1 MKTDLLTP
9 FYNIPYFTIEGF
21 KQVTGM
27 DAPHTVRTLLSR
39 WAKAGHILTL
49 KKGVY
54 MTRQF
59 YTQHRQDHDFAAAV
73 SAVLLPTSYVS
84 LEYVLQ
90 EHNLLTEVT
99 YPITCITLHNT
110 RTVINTLGTFWY
122 RSIRDDL
129 YTGYTI
135 SEHMGIRFARASLAK
150 ALFDFLYLRP
160 LPAPYRTTRYDL
172 AEELRLNLDEL
183 DALNWAE
190 FAAFVSTSASAKMQ
204 EILANFRRH
213 GWLQ

>member
-9 FYNIPYFTIEGF
+9 FYNVPYFTIEGF

-110 RTVINTLGTFWY
+110 RTITNALGTFWY
-122 RSIRDDL
+122 RNLRDDL
-129 YTGYTI
+129 YIGYTI
-135 SEHMGIRFARASLAK
+135 TEYMGIRFARASLAK

-160 LPAPYRTTRYDL
+160 MPKRFRTGKNDL
-172 AEELRLNLDEL
+172 ADSLRINLDEV
-183 DALNWAE
+183 DVQTQAE
-190 FAAFVSTSASAKMQ
+190 FAAFVAASNSPKMRD
-204 EILANFRRH
+204 ILVNFRSH
-213 GWLQ
+213 VWLH